1 MPFTPISTRRA
12 FLKGSAALS
21 GGWLLGFWLPD
32 LGRAADAAA
41 VAATEFAPNA
51 FIRISRTNVVT
62 ILVHKAEM
70 GQGISTALPILV
82 AEELEVDLQ
91 KIKIVWAPVDPA
103 YNTPG
108 MNAQF
113 TGGSSSVRSEWV
125 RLRQAGATA
134 REMLLAAAA
143 ATWGVDRAG
152 LRAENGAVIG
162 PGGKRLT
169 YGQLVDKAV
178 RMAVPTDV
186 PLKDPSQ
193 WKLIGKPTRRLDSR
207 EKVTGTATF
216 GLDAR
221 VPGMRT
227 ALIAR
232 PPVFGGTVRSVDA
245 SRARAVRGVTAVV
258 QLPSGVAVVGRS
270 FWAAK
275 KGRDALAV
283 TWDEGAGAA
292 VDTTAMRAEYAELAK
307 TPGRPASRKGDVDA
321 ALAGTAN
328 TLTANYDMPYLA
340 HAPMEPLN
348 CLVKLT
354 ADRCDIWTGTQN
366 QSVDRE
372 HAAKAAGLTPEQ
384 VFIHTLY
391 LGGGFGRRAN
401 PASDFIVEAVEV
413 AKVTKA
419 PVKVVWTREDDI
431 KGGYYRP
438 MWHSRIT
445 AGLDA
450 QGQPVAWKH
459 TIVGQSILE
468 GTFLA
473 GLIKDGVDFSSV
485 EGAREIPYAVP
496 NIAVDLHSPRSPVP
510 VLWWRSVGHTHTGIR
525 GRELHRRVCP
535 RGRQGPGRVP
545 DGAPREP
552 AAAPRRLDP
561 GRREGELGRTAASR
575 PGPRHRRARLL
586 RKLGRPGRGG
596 LPPGR
601 QGPGAPG
608 RLRDRLRHRRQ
619 PGDDPGPDGGRHRLR
634 AHGRALRPDQ
644 PEGRPRRAG
653 QLPRLSGA
661 AHPRDARGRGPHR
674 AEHGAAVGDGRARH
688 AADGGRRLQRA
699 LRAHRPA
706 HPIPAAR
713 AARPHESLRASM
725 IIPAT
730 VRQLVATGPLAHLT
744 TLNADG
750 SPQVTV
756 VWVGLEDEELLLG
769 HMGIWQKVKN
779 IRRNPRV
786 ALSMLGRGKN
796 PMGLPE

>member
-12 FLKGSAALS
+12 FLKGSATLS

-32 LGRAADAAA
+32 LGRAAAAAA

-91 KIKIVWAPVDPA
+91 KIKIVWAPVDRA

-134 REMLLAAAA
+134 REMLIAAAA

-186 PLKDPSQ
+186 PLKEPSQ

-258 QLPSGVAVVGRS
+258 ELSSGVAVVGRS

-283 TWDEGAGAA
+283 TWDEGSGAA
-292 VDTTAMRAEYAELAK
+292 VDTLAMRTEYAELAK
-307 TPGRPASRKGDVDA
+307 TPGQAATRKGDVDA
-321 ALAGTAN
+321 ALTGAAN
-328 TLTANYDMPYLA
+328 TLTADYDMPYLA

-348 CLVKLT
+348 CVVKLT
-354 ADRCDIWTGTQN
+354 AERCDIWTGTQN

-413 AKVTKA
+413 ARVTKT
-419 PVKVVWTREDDI
+419 PVKVMWTREDDI

-473 GLIKDGVDFSSV
+473 GFIKDGVDFSSV
-485 EGAREIPYAVP
+485 EGAREIPYTVP

-510 VLWWRSVGHTHTGIR
+510 VLWWRSVGHTHTGFVVESFIDECAHAAGKDPVEYR
-525 GRELHRRVCP
+525 TALLANQP
-535 RGRQGPGRVP
+535 RHLGVLTLAAEKANW
-545 DGAPREP
+545 GAPLP
-552 AAAPRRLDP
+552 A
-561 GRREGELGRTAASR
+561 
-575 PGPRHRRARLL
+575 
-586 RKLGRPGRGG
+586 
-596 LPPGR
+596 
-601 QGPGAPG
+601 
-608 RLRDRLRHRRQ
+608 
-619 PGDDPGPDGGRHRLR
+619 
-634 AHGRALRPDQ
+634 
-644 PEGRPRRAG
+644 
-653 QLPRLSGA
+653 
-661 AHPRDARGRGPHR
+661 
-674 AEHGAAVGDGRARH
+674 GRARGIAVH
-688 AADGGRRLQRA
+688 ASFGSWAAQVVEVSLQDGKVRVHRVVCAIDCGIAVNPETIRAQMEGGIVFGLTAALYGRISLKAGRVEQGNFHDYPVLRIHEMPEVEVHIVPSMAPPSGTGEPGTPLMAAAVCNALFALTGRRIR
-699 LRAHRPA
+699 
-706 HPIPAAR
+706 
-713 AARPHESLRASM
+713 SL
-725 IIPAT
+725 
-730 VRQLVATGPLAHLT
+730 PLAQHDLMR
-744 TLNADG
+744 A
-750 SPQVTV
+750 
-756 VWVGLEDEELLLG
+756 
-769 HMGIWQKVKN
+769 
-779 IRRNPRV
+779 
-786 ALSMLGRGKN
+786 
-796 PMGLPE
+796 

>member
-1 MPFTPISTRRA
+1 MLSVPTSTRRA
-12 FLKGSAALS
+12 FLQGSAAVS
-21 GGWLLGFWLPD
+21 GGWLLAFRLPD
-32 LGRAADAAA
+32 LTQAAQRSGASGAAS
-41 VAATEFAPNA
+41 EFAPNA
-51 FIRISRTNVVT
+51 FIRISRSNVVT

-91 KIKIVWAPVDPA
+91 KVKIVWAPVDPA

-143 ATWGVDRAG
+143 ATWGVDRAL

-169 YGQLVDKAV
+169 YGQLVDRAA
-178 RMAVPTDV
+178 RMPVPKDV

-193 WKLIGKPTRRLDSR
+193 WKLIGKPAKRLDSR

-221 VPGMRT
+221 VPGMLT

-258 QLPSGVAVVGRS
+258 ALPSGVAVVGGS

-275 KGRDALAV
+275 KGRDALTV
-283 TWDEGAGAA
+283 TWDEGAGGA
-292 VDTTAMRAEYAELAK
+292 VDTVAMRTEYAEVAK
-307 TPGRPASRKGDVDA
+307 TPGQPATRKGDVDA
-321 ALAGTAN
+321 ALTGAAN
-328 TLTANYDMPYLA
+328 TLTADYDMPYLA

-473 GLIKDGVDFSSV
+473 GLIKEGVDFSSV

-496 NIAVDLHSPRSPVP
+496 NVAVDLHSPRSPVP
-510 VLWWRSVGHTHTGIR
+510 VLWWRSVGHTHTGFVVESFIDECAHAAGKDPVEYR
-525 GRELHRRVCP
+525 TALLANQP
-535 RGRQGPGRVP
+535 RHLGVLTLAAEKANW
-545 DGAPREP
+545 GAPLP
-552 AAAPRRLDP
+552 A
-561 GRREGELGRTAASR
+561 
-575 PGPRHRRARLL
+575 
-586 RKLGRPGRGG
+586 
-596 LPPGR
+596 
-601 QGPGAPG
+601 
-608 RLRDRLRHRRQ
+608 
-619 PGDDPGPDGGRHRLR
+619 
-634 AHGRALRPDQ
+634 
-644 PEGRPRRAG
+644 
-653 QLPRLSGA
+653 
-661 AHPRDARGRGPHR
+661 
-674 AEHGAAVGDGRARH
+674 GRARGIAVH
-688 AADGGRRLQRA
+688 ASFGSWAAQVAEVSLQDGKVRVHRVVCAIDCGIAVNPETIRAQMEGGIVFGLTAALFGRISLKAGRVEQGNFHDYPVLRIHEMPEVEVHIVPSMAPPSGTGEPGTPLMAAAVCNALFVLTGRRIR
-699 LRAHRPA
+699 
-706 HPIPAAR
+706 
-713 AARPHESLRASM
+713 SL
-725 IIPAT
+725 
-730 VRQLVATGPLAHLT
+730 PLAQHDLMK
-744 TLNADG
+744 A
-750 SPQVTV
+750 
-756 VWVGLEDEELLLG
+756 
-769 HMGIWQKVKN
+769 
-779 IRRNPRV
+779 
-786 ALSMLGRGKN
+786 
-796 PMGLPE
+796 